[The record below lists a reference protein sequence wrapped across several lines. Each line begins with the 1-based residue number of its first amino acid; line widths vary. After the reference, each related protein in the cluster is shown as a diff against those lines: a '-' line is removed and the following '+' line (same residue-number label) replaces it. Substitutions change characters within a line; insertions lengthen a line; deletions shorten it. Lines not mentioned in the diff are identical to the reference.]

1 MKEARKP
8 FGIVTVAMGKGI
20 SELFTSIGASHVIE
34 GGQTMNPS
42 TEDIV
47 EAVQSVNAETVF
59 ILPNNSNI
67 VMAANQA
74 ASVAEENVIVIPAKT
89 VLKA

>member
-1 MKEARKP
+1 
-8 FGIVTVAMGKGI
+8 
-20 SELFTSIGASHVIE
+20 
-34 GGQTMNPS
+34 MNPS

-59 ILPNNSNI
+59 ILPHNSNI

-89 VLKA
+89 VPQGMTALLAFNPDQPADVNEANMLAA